1 MPVLLAPRRLAE
13 RKYYFYTGPFV
24 PPTSP
29 RSYFSLVLSVLST
42 VPVSSSP
49 RAATV
54 PLLEPPR
61 RGLEITVSSCVRYLD
76 LEGSRVQPL
85 CTGFVPSWPGFIKT
99 NQFYSL
105 TCLTL
110 IDTGRRQTLY
120 IDVAS

>member
-29 RSYFSLVLSVLST
+29 RSYFSLAPSILFQVASFST
-42 VPVSSSP
+42 
-49 RAATV
+49 ATV

-76 LEGSRVQPL
+76 RRGSGVQPL
-85 CTGFVPSWPGFIKT
+85 CEGIRAFVAWIYQ

-105 TCLTL
+105 MCLML
-110 IDTGRRQTLY
+110 IDTRRSSVLMLY